1 MKKRL
6 SLKRTFLF
14 ITTSFLALLMILFS
28 YSFLVIYTKVKITCV
43 NAQKE
48 YKENCVNSLTKLV
61 QSDKKTF
68 REKNTAIWALGQLA
82 DQHALPTLRSFY
94 TGNIPSKES
103 LDKTISQYE
112 LKKAIQWCEKGNIT
126 SWMYKNFKEE

>member
-14 ITTSFLALLMILFS
+14 ITISFLALLTILFS

-48 YKENCVNSLTKLV
+48 YKEDCVNSLTKLV
-61 QSDKKTF
+61 QSDKKPF
-68 REKNTAIWALGQLA
+68 RQKNTAIWVLGQLA
-82 DQHALPTLRSFY
+82 DQRALLILRSLY
-94 TGNIPSKES
+94 TGNMPSRES

-126 SWMYKNFKEE
+126 SWMYKDIK

>member
-14 ITTSFLALLMILFS
+14 ITISFLALLTILFS
-28 YSFLVIYTKVKITCV
+28 YSFLVIYTKVKIICV
-43 NAQKE
+43 NVQKE
-48 YKENCVNSLTKLV
+48 YKEDCVNSLTKLV
-61 QSDKKTF
+61 QSDKKPF
-68 REKNTAIWALGQLA
+68 RQKNTAIWVLGQLA
-82 DQHALPTLRSFY
+82 DQRALPILRSLY
-94 TGNIPSKES
+94 TGNMPSRES

-126 SWMYKNFKEE
+126 SWMYKDIK

>member
-14 ITTSFLALLMILFS
+14 ITISFLALLTILFS

-48 YKENCVNSLTKLV
+48 YKEDCVNSLTKLF
-61 QSDKKTF
+61 QSDKKPF
-68 REKNTAIWALGQLA
+68 RQKNTAIWVLGQLA
-82 DQHALPTLRSFY
+82 DQRALPILRSLY
-94 TGNIPSKES
+94 TGNMPSRES

-126 SWMYKNFKEE
+126 SWMYKDIK